1 MQISCK
7 YWKSAHRLRV
17 PVGTNGDEQ
26 LTCSHINAGSIGMQ
40 DRQLI
45 TPSMTLLSH
54 GDLHAGQVPR
64 ARMQNKLPI
73 EIAAR
78 RRSSS
83 HICTQPRTHA
93 FRRAL
98 KAPMSARAVAVT
110 QPASTMIAR
119 LAFLRILSGQRP
131 VARLPLQIRSVSM
144 CKSASVLMTA
154 SVCFRSWTCIHTFGF
169 PSEPNSAYAE

>member
-1 MQISCK
+1 VKITGK
-7 YWKSAHRLRV
+7 RGKATYGLTITI
-17 PVGTNGDEQ
+17 GTHCDEQ
-26 LTCSHINAGSIGMQ
+26 LARSHIYPSSIGMQ

-54 GDLHAGQVPR
+54 GDLHAGRVPR
-64 ARMQNKLPI
+64 ARMQSKLPI

-98 KAPMSARAVAVT
+98 EAPMSARAVAVT
-110 QPASTMIAR
+110 RPAPTMIAP

-131 VARLPLQIRSVSM
+131 VARLSVP
-144 CKSASVLMTA
+144 
-154 SVCFRSWTCIHTFGF
+154 IHLCTLLVQTTLSCHAERYE
-169 PSEPNSAYAE
+169 SEFLTPPII